1 MIVSALGGTAL
12 VFLIS
17 AGAWCLV
24 GRVAIRLLSRVKC
37 VAPARYEDC
46 PELLAYHKTK
56 RDTPTMGGLVV
67 LGVGLLVAAASGG
80 LATRDGWLIVGAI
93 VGLAAVGLVDDCL
106 KVWRQSPIGIRT
118 LPKLIIALAMGAGVG
133 IAGLMAPAGLT
144 TLELPW
150 LSRTVELGWMWVPF
164 SMVVMAGSAH
174 AVNLTDGMDGL
185 AAGCVA
191 IALVVLGLLI
201 LDRSPED
208 YILAIWCASLAG
220 ACVGFL
226 WFNTFPATIVLG
238 DVGALGLGAALGVI
252 SLLSHTTLW
261 LLVIGGVFVAE
272 AVSVLLQVSS
282 YKWRGKRRIFRVA
295 PIHHHFQLS
304 GISESK
310 VVVRFWIVG
319 LCLAVVGLTTIG
331 KP

>member
-1 MIVSALGGTAL
+1 M
-12 VFLIS
+12 
-17 AGAWCLV
+17 
-24 GRVAIRLLSRVKC
+24 GR
-37 VAPARYEDC
+37 
-46 PELLAYHKTK
+46 
-56 RDTPTMGGLVV
+56 
-67 LGVGLLVAAASGG
+67 
-80 LATRDGWLIVGAI
+80 
-93 VGLAAVGLVDDCL
+93 
-106 KVWRQSPIGIRT
+106 
-118 LPKLIIALAMGAGVG
+118 
-133 IAGLMAPAGLT
+133 
-144 TLELPW
+144 
-150 LSRTVELGWMWVPF
+150 
-164 SMVVMAGSAH
+164 
-174 AVNLTDGMDGL
+174 
-185 AAGCVA
+185 VA